1 MDGVTVRT
9 ERRVA
14 PGFFEGR
21 PQLWRMESATSSGS
35 QSGDGRARAVLVAAG
50 LAVLGI
56 VLGIAV
62 TIPVTLA
69 YASLTDTPF
78 DAIGGVALL
87 GISLVSLQ
95 GIAFPLVAWAYVRR
109 RGVGWSYV
117 PASIPSLGAVK
128 YVVGGYFAA
137 FGALL
142 VVSVLLTIISVEPAQ
157 NTAGTTAVE
166 NPGIIPYLALLQFLL
181 VGPGEE
187 LLFRGIIQGSL
198 REHFDAWPAILL
210 ASLMFAPI
218 HIFALSG
225 GPAAVA
231 TTIGILF
238 LPSIVFGYLYEKTNN
253 IVVPAFTH
261 GLYNATLFGITY
273 LGTQIEQTPELLVW

>member
-1 MDGVTVRT
+1 
-9 ERRVA
+9 
-14 PGFFEGR
+14 
-21 PQLWRMESATSSGS
+21 MESATPSSSRTSGS
-35 QSGDGRARAVLVAAG
+35 RARAVLVAAV

-56 VLGIAV
+56 VLGTV
-62 TIPVTLA
+62 VSIPVTLA
-69 YASLTDTPF
+69 YVGITGTSVAE
-78 DAIGGVALL
+78 IGGVALL

-109 RGVGWSYV
+109 RGVGWSFV
-117 PASIPSLGAVK
+117 PASTPSLRGVT
-128 YVVGGYFAA
+128 YIVGGFFAA

-142 VVSVLLTIISVEPAQ
+142 VVSVLLTALSVEPAQ
-157 NTAGTTAVE
+157 NTAGATALA
-166 NPGIIPYLALLQFLL
+166 NPGIIPYLAVLQFLL

-187 LLFRGIIQGSL
+187 LLFRGVIQGSL

-218 HIFALSG
+218 HILALSG

-261 GLYNATLFGITY
+261 GLYNATLFAITY
-273 LGTQIEQTPELLVW
+273 LGTQLEQTPELLVV

>member
-1 MDGVTVRT
+1 
-9 ERRVA
+9 
-14 PGFFEGR
+14 
-21 PQLWRMESATSSGS
+21 MESATTSGS
-35 QSGDGRARAVLVAAG
+35 RASGSRARAVLVAAV

-56 VLGIAV
+56 VLGTIV
-62 TIPVTLA
+62 SIPVTLA
-69 YASLTDTPF
+69 YVAITGTPL
-78 DAIGGVALL
+78 AELGGVALL

-109 RGVGWSYV
+109 RGVGWSFV
-117 PASIPSLGAVK
+117 PASMPSLGAVK
-128 YVVGGYFAA
+128 YIVGGYLAA
-137 FGALL
+137 FGALI
-142 VVSVLLTIISVEPAQ
+142 VVSIVLTVVSVEPAQ
-157 NTAGTTAVE
+157 NTAGTTALE
-166 NPGIIPYLALLQFLL
+166 NPGIIPVLAVLQFLL

-187 LLFRGIIQGSL
+187 LLFRGVIQGSL

-210 ASLMFAPI
+210 ASVMFAPI
-218 HIFALSG
+218 HILALTG

-273 LGTQIEQTPELLVW
+273 LGTQIEQTPELLVV